1 MGSSLILVG
10 LGMAAVGLA
19 GRVAS
24 RHAPKAFANMEQ
36 AMKNVQNLD
45 SGAWAN
51 SKYHKGGFETKMTK
65 REVYPK
71 PFIGDHLPAIS
82 HMNTY
87 IVHRILFSSGSFDSR
102 S

>member
-36 AMKNVQNLD
+36 AFKNVQNLD

-51 SKYHKGGFETKMTK
+51 SKYHKGGFEPQMTK
-65 REVYPK
+65 REVNT
-71 PFIGDHLPAIS
+71 FIDSLV
-82 HMNTY
+82 NTY
-87 IVHRILFSSGSFDSR
+87 VLYIIQRILFFR
-102 S
+102 LL

>member
-19 GRVAS
+19 GRVVS

-51 SKYHKGGFETKMTK
+51 SKYHKGGFEQKMTK
-65 REVYPK
+65 REVYTT
-71 PFIGDHLPAIS
+71 FIGEPFTSLS
-82 HMNTY
+82 REYLYYSQNTFF
-87 IVHRILFSSGSFDSR
+87 RLL
-102 S
+102 